1 MQNAKLKVQPKPCR
15 ACPWD
20 MLGHRCHPPSL
31 DETGRILRIL
41 ARDRIDYQDLEAQSF
56 LNIIELQAI
65 VSVESHLTN
74 DVIFDKP

>member
-1 MQNAKLKVQPKPCR
+1 MQNAKLKVRPKPYR
-15 ACPWD
+15 ACPLD
-20 MLGHRCHPPSL
+20 MLGHRCRPPSL

-41 ARDRIDYQDLEAQSF
+41 ARYRIGYQDLEAQSF

-74 DVIFDKP
+74 DVIFDIP